1 MLKLLVITDAH
12 LITQNGQKVA
22 YAPYVKEMDLWMSLV
37 DHTTFICPNKIKGPL
52 LGKPFEIQDF
62 KQIGLRR
69 LEFHTLFSALI
80 SMITIP
86 YQAIVLWNAM
96 RQADHV
102 HVRCPGNLALLAC
115 LIQITLP
122 RKRKTVKY
130 AGNWDPKSKQ
140 PLAYSIQKWILSNTS
155 LTKNMQVLVYGEW
168 LGMTKNIKPFF
179 TASYYDNEK
188 EPIIDR
194 EFEQPL
200 KAMFVGTMGANKRP
214 LETVQLIKSLRS
226 SGLDITLEMYGN
238 GPVVE
243 DIKWY
248 RKENGVLDHI
258 VIRGNQP
265 GHVVKEA
272 YKNADLLI
280 LLSKSEGWPKVVAEA
295 MFWGV
300 VPIVSSVSCVPWM
313 IGNDKRGILIHD
325 PEHIDVEY
333 LRKQITNKEALV
345 QMSNEA
351 AEWSRQYTMDT
362 FAKEIKKLLQ

>member
-1 MLKLLVITDAH
+1 MKLLIISDAPI
-12 LITQNGQKVA
+12 LSNSGEKEA
-22 YAPYVKEMDLWMSLV
+22 YAPYVKEMDIWMQHASDV
-37 DHTTFICPNKIKGPL
+37 SFVCPTKYDRNL
-52 LGKPFEIQDF
+52 LTQAFQIQDF
-62 KQIGLRR
+62 EVQSLRR
-69 LEFHTLFSALI
+69 LEFHSVLSALI
-80 SMITIP
+80 SFLTIP
-86 YQAIVLWNAM
+86 YQAILLWNTM
-96 RQADHV
+96 RKADHI
-102 HVRCPGNLALLAC
+102 HLRCPGNLALLASI
-115 LIQITLP
+115 IQVTLP
-122 RKRKTVKY
+122 RKRKTAKY

-168 LGMTKNIKPFF
+168 PGMTKNIKPFF

-200 KAMFVGTMGANKRP
+200 KAIFVGTMGANKRP
-214 LETVQLIKSLRS
+214 FETVQLIKSLRS
-226 SGLDITLEMYGN
+226 SGLDITLEMYGD
-238 GPVVE
+238 GAVVE

-248 RKENGVLDHI
+248 RKENGILNQI

-325 PEHIDVEY
+325 TEHIDVEY
-333 LRKQITNKEALV
+333 LRKQLTNKEALV
-345 QMSNEA
+345 QMSKEA
-351 AEWSRQYTMDT
+351 VEWSRQYTMDT
-362 FAKEIKKLLQ
+362 FAQEIKKLLQ

>member
-1 MLKLLVITDAH
+1 MKLLVITDAH

-22 YAPYVKEMDLWMSLV
+22 YAPYVKEMNLWMSQV
-37 DHTTFICPNKIKGPL
+37 DHTTFICPNKIRDPL
-52 LGKPFEIQDF
+52 LGLPFEIQDF
-62 KQIGLRR
+62 KQIALRR
-69 LEFHTLFSALI
+69 LEFHTLISALI
-80 SMITIP
+80 SFLTIP

-96 RQADHV
+96 RKADHI
-102 HVRCPGNLALLAC
+102 HLRCPGNLALLASM
-115 LIQITLP
+115 IQVTLP
-122 RKRKTVKY
+122 RKRKTAKY
-130 AGNWDPKSKQ
+130 AGNWDPESKQ
-140 PLAYSIQKWILSNTS
+140 PLAYNMQKWILSNTV
-155 LTKNMQVLVYGEW
+155 LTKNMQVLVYGKW
-168 LGMTKNIKPFF
+168 KSQTKNIKPFF
-179 TASYYDNEK
+179 TASYYNNDK

-194 EFEQPL
+194 NFKQPL
-200 KAMFVGTMGANKRP
+200 KAMYVGTMGANKRP
-214 LETVQLIKSLRS
+214 FETVQLIKFLRS
-226 SGLDITLEMYGN
+226 SGLDITLEMYGD

-248 RKENGVLDHI
+248 RKENGILDQI

-295 MFWGV
+295 MFWGA

-325 PEHIDVEY
+325 PEHIGAEY
-333 LRKQITNKEALV
+333 LGKQLTNKEALLE
-345 QMSNEA
+345 MSKEA

-362 FAKEIKKLLQ
+362 FAQEIKKLLQ

>member
-1 MLKLLVITDAH
+1 MKLLVITDAH

-22 YAPYVKEMDLWMSLV
+22 YAPYVKEMNLWMSQV
-37 DHTTFICPNKIKGPL
+37 DHTTFICPNKIRGPL
-52 LGKPFEIQDF
+52 LGLPFEIQDF
-62 KQIGLRR
+62 KQIALRR
-69 LEFHTLFSALI
+69 LEFHTLISALI
-80 SMITIP
+80 SFLTIP

-96 RQADHV
+96 RKADHI
-102 HVRCPGNLALLAC
+102 HLRCPGNLALLAC

-122 RKRKTVKY
+122 RKRKTAKY
-130 AGNWDPKSKQ
+130 AGNWDPESKQ
-140 PLAYSIQKWILSNTS
+140 PLAYNMQKWILSNTV
-155 LTKNMQVLVYGEW
+155 LTKNMQVLVYGKW
-168 LGMTKNIKPFF
+168 KSQTKNIKPFF
-179 TASYYDNEK
+179 TASYYNNDK

-194 EFEQPL
+194 NFKQPL
-200 KAMFVGTMGANKRP
+200 KAMYVGTMGANKRP
-214 LETVQLIKSLRS
+214 LETVQLIKFLRS
-226 SGLDITLEMYGN
+226 SGLDITLEMYGD

-248 RKENGVLDHI
+248 RKENGILDQI

-295 MFWGV
+295 MFWGA

-325 PEHIDVEY
+325 PEHIDAEY
-333 LRKQITNKEALV
+333 LRKQLTNKEALV
-345 QMSNEA
+345 QMSKEA

-362 FAKEIKKLLQ
+362 FAQEIKKLLQ